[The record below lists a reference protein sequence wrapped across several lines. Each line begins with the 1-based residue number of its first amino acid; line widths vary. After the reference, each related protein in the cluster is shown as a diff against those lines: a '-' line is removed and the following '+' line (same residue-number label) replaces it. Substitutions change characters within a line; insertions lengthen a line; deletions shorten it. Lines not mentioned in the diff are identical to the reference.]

1 MPQHISLTLSAVLL
15 SATVISSPS
24 QASILP
30 PTPSEH
36 RDLLGTISLAQI
48 DGRGASP
55 LKLPQLAPISLPLT
69 DGPTTSVASVCFITD
84 AGDCGS
90 LDWEGE
96 GELDNAEKCR
106 NEGYVDTPCGAGL
119 IPIGTC
125 PYDSNW
131 HSQCGCPSDYD
142 KTCTGA
148 DEQGKGEACEGKYKE
163 CCNLCTG
170 YDYTEDNIPS
180 GYVQTDSCESC
191 DGTKYKARCDISEGG
206 YMDCG
211 EVVGVGGSCTD
222 DSGTYYKQCSC
233 PLNYEWNEE
242 TKTCAC
248 ATSFKYDC
256 QGSGYATTQTGNTCD
271 DKYSSC
277 DCAEGFVWD
286 GESGMCVCDGVDW
299 CALNQDCGALGYAQ
313 QTCPKW
319 SIKCPYDTSFVKCID
334 CPPSFS
340 EECKG
345 TGEVGEGQSCEGKYQ
360 SCTCDSSYQYTC
372 TGTGESGSG
381 EACNGKYTKCTCTS
395 PYTWSNGACTCPST
409 YQYTCSGTGY
419 SGGSG
424 SACGGKYTKC
434 TCKSPYTWTSGACKC
449 PSTYKYTCSGT
460 GYSGGSGTA
469 CGGKY
474 TKCTCKSG
482 YTWKNGAC
490 QKQTQNG
497 AVGELYYC
505 NGKVV
510 GVRAT
515 GMGFY
520 VAMKDL
526 GRMTWSDAYSQ
537 CRTYSFCGNVKGTL
551 PTKDQLVTLNNNQSR
566 VNSLLSTNGGTKMT
580 NDWYWSSTDNSYYGY
595 YIVNM
600 SSGDVLTYP
609 KYDDDYV
616 RPVLV
621 SW

>member
-1 MPQHISLTLSAVLL
+1 MSLIYFPLTLSAVLL

-30 PTPSEH
+30 PTPSEQRDLLSTISLAVTDGVKLPQLEH
-36 RDLLGTISLAQI
+36 RDLSAPISLAQI

-55 LKLPQLAPISLPLT
+55 LKRRPFAVT
-69 DGPTTSVASVCFITD
+69 DGPTASVVPRLASVCFITD

-90 LDWEGE
+90 LEWEGE

-131 HSQCGCPSDYD
+131 HSKCGCPSDYD

-148 DEQGKGEACEGKYKE
+148 DEQGKGDSCEGKYQE

-180 GYVQTDSCESC
+180 GYVKTDSCESC
-191 DGTKYKARCDISEGG
+191 NGTKYKARCDVSEGG

-222 DSGTYYKQCSC
+222 DSGTYYKQCNC
-233 PLNYEWNEE
+233 PLNYEWNDE
-242 TKTCAC
+242 TKTCTC
-248 ATSFKYDC
+248 STSFKYDC
-256 QGSGYATTQTGNTCD
+256 QGSGYADTQTGNTCD
-271 DKYSSC
+271 NKYSSC

-299 CALNQDCGALGYAQ
+299 CALNQDCTALGYAQ

-345 TGEVGEGQSCEGKYQ
+345 TGQIGEGQSCEGKYQ

-372 TGTGESGSG
+372 TGTGESGTG
-381 EACNGKYTKCTCTS
+381 APCGGKYTACTCAS
-395 PYTWSNGACTCPST
+395 PYTWSNGACS
-409 YQYTCSGTGY
+409 
-419 SGGSG
+419 
-424 SACGGKYTKC
+424 
-434 TCKSPYTWTSGACKC
+434 C
-449 PSTYKYTCSGT
+449 PSTYKYACTGT

-474 TKCTCKSG
+474 T
-482 YTWKNGAC
+482 
-490 QKQTQNG
+490 
-497 AVGELYYC
+497 
-505 NGKVV
+505 
-510 GVRAT
+510 
-515 GMGFY
+515 
-520 VAMKDL
+520 
-526 GRMTWSDAYSQ
+526 
-537 CRTYSFCGNVKGTL
+537 
-551 PTKDQLVTLNNNQSR
+551 
-566 VNSLLSTNGGTKMT
+566 SLLHLRQRLRVEKRQLSET
-580 NDWYWSSTDNSYYGY
+580 SS
-595 YIVNM
+595 
-600 SSGDVLTYP
+600 
-609 KYDDDYV
+609 
-616 RPVLV
+616 
-621 SW
+621 

>member
-1 MPQHISLTLSAVLL
+1 MLKMRSSLTLSAVLL

-24 QASILP
+24 QASIVP
-30 PTPSEH
+30 PTLSEQ
-36 RDLLGTISLAQI
+36 RDLLGSISLAQI

-55 LKLPQLAPISLPLT
+55 LKRPQL
-69 DGPTTSVASVCFITD
+69 ASVCFITD

-148 DEQGKGEACEGKYKE
+148 DEQGNGDACEGKYKE

-180 GYVQTDSCESC
+180 GYVKTDSCESC
-191 DGTKYKARCDISEGG
+191 NGTKYKARCDVSEGG

-222 DSGTYYKQCSC
+222 DSGTYYKQCNC
-233 PLNYEWNEE
+233 PLNYEWNDE
-242 TKTCAC
+242 TKTCTC
-248 ATSFKYDC
+248 STSFKYDC
-256 QGSGYATTQTGNTCD
+256 QGSGYADTQTGNTCD
-271 DKYSSC
+271 NKYSSC

-286 GESGMCVCDGVDW
+286 GKSGMCVCDGVDW

-340 EECKG
+340 EECSG
-345 TGEVGEGQSCEGKYQ
+345 TGEVGEGQSCDGKYQ

-372 TGTGESGSG
+372 TGTG
-381 EACNGKYTKCTCTS
+381 
-395 PYTWSNGACTCPST
+395 
-409 YQYTCSGTGY
+409 
-419 SGGSG
+419 
-424 SACGGKYTKC
+424 
-434 TCKSPYTWTSGACKC
+434 
-449 PSTYKYTCSGT
+449 
-460 GYSGGSGTA
+460 YSGGSGTA

-474 TKCTCKSG
+474 AACTCASG
-482 YTWKNGAC
+482 YEWKDGSC

-520 VAMKDL
+520 VALRDL
-526 GRMTWSDAYSQ
+526 GQMNWPSANSQ
-537 CRTYSFCGNVKGTL
+537 CQSYAFCGNVKGTL
-551 PTKDQLVTLNNNQSR
+551 PTLDQLKTLYNNKSR
-566 VNSLLSTNGGTKMT
+566 VNTLLSTNGGTKMT
-580 NDWYWSSTDNSYYGY
+580 ENWYWSSTGSGYDGY
-595 YIVNM
+595 YIESM
-600 SSGDVLTYP
+600 SLGGHSWNYSGSNDV
-609 KYDDDYV
+609 YV

>member
-1 MPQHISLTLSAVLL
+1 MSDIYKFNLTAVLL
-15 SATVISSPS
+15 SATVISTPS

-36 RDLLGTISLAQI
+36 RDLLSTISLAVTDGVKQPQLEQRASFAPTQDTGNRLLHRLGGEHRDLLGTISLAQI
-48 DGRGASP
+48 YGRGASP
-55 LKLPQLAPISLPLT
+55 LKRRQL
-69 DGPTTSVASVCFITD
+69 ASVCFITD

-90 LDWEGE
+90 LEWEGE

-106 NEGYVDTPCGAGL
+106 TEGYVDTPCGAGL

-148 DEQGKGEACEGKYKE
+148 DEQGKGDACEGKYKE

-180 GYVQTDSCESC
+180 GYVKTDSCESC
-191 DGTKYKARCDISEGG
+191 NGTKYKARCDVSEGG

-222 DSGTYYKQCSC
+222 DSGTYYKQCNC
-233 PLNYEWNEE
+233 PLNYEWNDE
-242 TKTCAC
+242 TKTCTC

-256 QGSGYATTQTGNTCD
+256 QGSGYADTQTGNTCD
-271 DKYSSC
+271 NKYSSC

-299 CALNQDCGALGYAQ
+299 CALNQDCTALGYAQ

-334 CPPSFS
+334 CPPSFK

-345 TGEVGEGQSCEGKYQ
+345 TGQIGEGQNCDGKYR
-360 SCTCDSSYQYTC
+360 SCGCNSSYQYTC
-372 TGTGESGSG
+372 TGANET
-381 EACNGKYTKCTCTS
+381 
-395 PYTWSNGACTCPST
+395 
-409 YQYTCSGTGY
+409 
-419 SGGSG
+419 
-424 SACGGKYTKC
+424 
-434 TCKSPYTWTSGACKC
+434 
-449 PSTYKYTCSGT
+449 
-460 GYSGGSGTA
+460 GSGTA

-490 QKQTQNG
+490 QKQVLNG
-497 AVGELYYC
+497 AVGDLYYC
-505 NGKVV
+505 NGTKV
-510 GVRAT
+510 GIKT
-515 GMGFY
+515 SSMNFY

-526 GRMTWSDAYSQ
+526 GTMDWKSANSQ
-537 CRTYSFCGNVKGTL
+537 CSSYTFCGNVTGIL
-551 PTKDQLVTLNNNQSR
+551 PTKEQLKTLYNNKSQ
-566 VNSLLSTNGGTKMT
+566 VNTLLSTNGGTQLT
-580 NDWYWSSTDNSYYGY
+580 NDYYWSSIRGGSLEHYVVHMSDGNEALGS
-595 YIVNM
+595 NM
-600 SSGDVLTYP
+600 SSYS
-609 KYDDDYV
+609 YYV
-616 RPVLV
+616 RPVLT

>member
-1 MPQHISLTLSAVLL
+1 MYINRLTLSAVLL
-15 SATVISSPS
+15 SATVISTPS

-36 RDLLGTISLAQI
+36 SDLLSTISLAVTDGVKLPQLEQRDLLSTISLAQI
-48 DGRGASP
+48 DARGGSP
-55 LKLPQLAPISLPLT
+55 LKRRPFAEIDGSTASVVPQL
-69 DGPTTSVASVCFITD
+69 ASVCFITD

-131 HSQCGCPSDYD
+131 HSKCGCPSDYD

-148 DEQGKGEACEGKYKE
+148 DEQGKGDSCEGKYQE

-170 YDYTEDNIPS
+170 YDYTADNIPS
-180 GYVQTDSCESC
+180 GYVKSDSCESC
-191 DGTKYKARCDISEGG
+191 DGTKYKARCDVSEGG

-233 PLNYEWNEE
+233 PLNYEWNDE

-256 QGSGYATTQTGNTCD
+256 QGSAYAATQTGNTCD
-271 DKYSSC
+271 NKYSSC
-277 DCAEGFVWD
+277 DCAEGFEWD

-299 CALNQDCGALGYAQ
+299 CALNQDCTALGYAQ

-340 EECKG
+340 EECSG
-345 TGEVGEGQSCEGKYQ
+345 TGQVGEGQSCDGKYQ

-372 TGTGESGSG
+372 TGTG
-381 EACNGKYTKCTCTS
+381 
-395 PYTWSNGACTCPST
+395 
-409 YQYTCSGTGY
+409 
-419 SGGSG
+419 
-424 SACGGKYTKC
+424 
-434 TCKSPYTWTSGACKC
+434 
-449 PSTYKYTCSGT
+449 
-460 GYSGGSGTA
+460 YSGGSGTA

-474 TKCTCKSG
+474 TSCTCASG
-482 YTWKNGAC
+482 YEWKNGTC
-490 QKQTQNG
+490 SIYR
-497 AVGELYYC
+497 E
-505 NGKVV
+505 
-510 GVRAT
+510 
-515 GMGFY
+515 
-520 VAMKDL
+520 
-526 GRMTWSDAYSQ
+526 
-537 CRTYSFCGNVKGTL
+537 
-551 PTKDQLVTLNNNQSR
+551 
-566 VNSLLSTNGGTKMT
+566 
-580 NDWYWSSTDNSYYGY
+580 
-595 YIVNM
+595 
-600 SSGDVLTYP
+600 
-609 KYDDDYV
+609 
-616 RPVLV
+616 
-621 SW
+621 